1 MNEQQHKDLLS
12 AMVAQTAAM
21 MRLAESNEALAA
33 MIYQSMVGEIETTTI
48 DSPVRTY
55 LSDKSRG

>member
-1 MNEQQHKDLLS
+1 MNEQQLEDLL
-12 AMVAQTAAM
+12 AALATQTAAM

-55 LSDKSRG
+55 LSDKPRG

>member
-1 MNEQQHKDLLS
+1 MNEQQLEDLL
-12 AMVAQTAAM
+12 AALANQTAAM

-55 LSDKSRG
+55 LSDKPRG